1 MIRLFRGGLIMG
13 NNKHVKRV
21 WWALTVVWC
30 VFIFVQS
37 QQNAAESSS
46 KSAFIMKIINS
57 LISRI
62 TNNDE
67 FALSEYFIR
76 KTAHFTEY
84 FILGFLLYGSLK
96 KEGFKLLYPALSIL
110 ISAAYA
116 ISDEIHQY
124 FIPGRVMSL
133 FDVFIDTC
141 GAAVGV
147 FLFCIIL
154 ALRNKISFKSKQ

>member
-1 MIRLFRGGLIMG
+1 MR
-13 NNKHVKRV
+13 NNKNVKRV
-21 WWALTVVWC
+21 WWILTAAWC

-37 QQNAAESSS
+37 QQNAFESSS
-46 KSAFIMKIINS
+46 KSAFVMKMVNN
-57 LISRI
+57 LISRV
-62 TNNDE
+62 TNNEE

-84 FILGFLLYGSLK
+84 FILGILLYGALR
-96 KEGFKLLYPALSIL
+96 KEGFRLLYPALSIIL
-110 ISAAYA
+110 SAAYA

-141 GAAVGV
+141 GATVGV
-147 FLFCIIL
+147 FLFYVFLIL
-154 ALRNKISFKSKQ
+154 KNKRSCKSK